1 MASAAWTSAPSTVN
15 APLRAGTHGRGR
27 TSTLCPGTV
36 KVRAADGS
44 GRGSGVPQ
52 FWADR
57 VMLFSDCSRFL
68 NALVVVVPERDLD
81 EVMLL
86 KIKERLEEHPGNSLV
101 YLRLLQTDG
110 SFREMK
116 LREQRVAL
124 DNELLVSLREV
135 SGPDSIRFK
144 GEMPSFA
151 RNGDRFRKGAYNKAR
166 KPDGQ

>member
-1 MASAAWTSAPSTVN
+1 M
-15 APLRAGTHGRGR
+15 
-27 TSTLCPGTV
+27 
-36 KVRAADGS
+36 
-44 GRGSGVPQ
+44 
-52 FWADR
+52 
-57 VMLFSDCSRFL
+57 
-68 NALVVVVPERDLD
+68 
-81 EVMLL
+81 
-86 KIKERLEEHPGNSLV
+86 
-101 YLRLLQTDG
+101 LQTDG

-151 RNGDRFRKGAYNKAR
+151 RNGDRFRKGGSYKAR